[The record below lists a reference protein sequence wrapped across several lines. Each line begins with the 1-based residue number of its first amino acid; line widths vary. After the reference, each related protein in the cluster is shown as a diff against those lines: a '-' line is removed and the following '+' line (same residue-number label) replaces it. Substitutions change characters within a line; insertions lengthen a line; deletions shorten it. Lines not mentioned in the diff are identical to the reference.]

1 MRVTIT
7 IDWDG
12 PPRDEQ
18 ERLVAFSFTCP
29 DNFHSAEAFT
39 AAWAAEAREIIAATP
54 GVVLDHYVV
63 AGGPL

>member
-12 PPRDEQ
+12 PPRDAQ

-29 DNFHSAEAFT
+29 DNFQSAEAFT
-39 AAWAAEAREIIAATP
+39 SAWAAEAREIIRATP
-54 GVVLDHYVV
+54 GVVLDRYLV